1 VSGACR
7 AVVLAFSGTQEELQ
21 MSKNSRRAAFASAA
35 ASAGT
40 EGPSGLMA
48 RISALPRLVR
58 DVLAGRFIEVSR
70 GRLLLMALAVLYI
83 VSPIDLVPEALL
95 TIPGMVDDVA
105 VAGWLVS
112 AVLGATAAYLA
123 WEGGT
128 PSTVS
133 DDPRVV
139 PGEVIT
145 H

>member
-1 VSGACR
+1 
-7 AVVLAFSGTQEELQ
+7 

-35 ASAGT
+35 TAAGT
-40 EGPSGLMA
+40 EGPTGLMA
-48 RISALPRLVR
+48 RLSALPRLVR
-58 DVLAGRFIEVSR
+58 DVLTGRYVEVSR

-112 AVLGATAAYLA
+112 AVLGATTAYLA
-123 WEGGT
+123 WEGST
-128 PSTVS
+128 PTSATM

-139 PGEVIT
+139 PGEVVT
-145 H
+145 P

>member
-1 VSGACR
+1 
-7 AVVLAFSGTQEELQ
+7 
-21 MSKNSRRAAFASAA
+21 MSRNSRRAAFASAA

-40 EGPSGLMA
+40 EGPRGLMA

-58 DVLAGRFIEVSR
+58 DVLAGRFVEVSR

-83 VSPIDLVPEALL
+83 VSPVDLVPEALL

-105 VAGWLVS
+105 VAGWLIS
-112 AVLGATAAYLA
+112 AVLGATTAYLA
-123 WEGGT
+123 WEGST
-128 PSTVS
+128 PT
-133 DDPRVV
+133 DLYDGDPHVV